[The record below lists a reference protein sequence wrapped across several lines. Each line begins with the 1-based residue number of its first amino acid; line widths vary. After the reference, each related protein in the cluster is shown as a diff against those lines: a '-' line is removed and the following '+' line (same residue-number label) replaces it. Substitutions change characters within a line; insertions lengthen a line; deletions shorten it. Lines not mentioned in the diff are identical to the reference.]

1 MDPFEGIHVNIISN
15 GEVLTLYNDP
25 DDEPS
30 HHPRARQRYIEAVT
44 GATFEVE
51 IGFDC
56 HFDLFSLGRND
67 AIGASIH
74 YDSTHRY
81 GVFLPVDALL
91 NRSRFGGY
99 VSHTFTKIYDF
110 CPKIGQ
116 WKVGATTFGAL
127 VTSEPKCEP
136 FYSKHV

>member
-1 MDPFEGIHVNIISN
+1 MDPFEGMHVEIISN

-30 HHPRARQRYIEAVT
+30 HDPRVRQRYIEAVT
-44 GATFEVE
+44 GAIFEIK
-51 IGFDC
+51 IGVDG
-56 HFDLFSLGRND
+56 HLNLYSLGKND
-67 AIGASIH
+67 AVRASIH

-81 GVFLPVDALL
+81 GDDLLVDALL
-91 NRSRFGGY
+91 NSSRFGGY
-99 VSHTFTKIYDF
+99 VSRTFTHIHDF

-127 VTSEPKCEP
+127 VTSEPTYEP
-136 FYSKHV
+136 FYSRYL

>member
-1 MDPFEGIHVNIISN
+1 MDPFEGVHVDITSN
-15 GEVLTLYNDP
+15 GEILALYNDP

-30 HHPRARQRYIEAVT
+30 HDPRVRQRYIEAVT
-44 GATFEVE
+44 GATFEVK
-51 IGFDC
+51 IGIDG

-67 AIGASIH
+67 AVRASIH

-81 GVFLPVDALL
+81 GDYLLVDALL

-99 VSHTFTKIYDF
+99 VSRTFTHIHDF

-127 VTSEPKCEP
+127 VTSEPNYEP
-136 FYSKHV
+136 VCSNHF